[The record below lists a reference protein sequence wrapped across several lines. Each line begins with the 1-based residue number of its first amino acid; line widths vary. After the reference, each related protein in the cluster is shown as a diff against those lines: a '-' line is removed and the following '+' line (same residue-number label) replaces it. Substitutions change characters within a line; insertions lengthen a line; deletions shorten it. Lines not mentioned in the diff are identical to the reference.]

1 MVKNILILVFIFCFF
16 NSYAQEPAYTPMRLN
31 YQFRGIKVDSL
42 FLVPSFTDTTSANSS
57 TMKNVAGAMIRTGN
71 DFWMRNAATT
81 AWLQNVNVG
90 NGASYPINS
99 PDRINGTATANVT
112 ADLDKYTLHFFDVGE
127 FKVGA
132 DFINCSS
139 VGDILLSSIDST
151 NILGGDIKI
160 DGNDLLFNTADT
172 IRMNVNAGSEVLV
185 INAKNR
191 VKLGDYASGT
201 NRVGDVKYGYA
212 KNNIDLSGGDDT
224 AHIPGTYVISNAS
237 TNTFYLPDATLFPG
251 QTFHIINYDAS
262 AANLSSINGAI
273 NDATNAGISTLKSTS
288 YSIITSDGTDYWIMW
303 HQP

>member
-99 PDRINGTATANVT
+99 PDRINGTATALVT

-139 VGDILLSSIDST
+139 LGDIRLASIDST

-172 IRMNVNAGSEVLV
+172 IRMNVNSQTELLV
-185 INAKNR
+185 IDAKNR
-191 VKLGDYASGT
+191 VKLGDYAAGT

-212 KNNIDLSGGDDT
+212 KTNIDLSGGDDT

-251 QTFHIINYDAS
+251 QTFHIINYDGIG
-262 AANLSSINGAI
+262 ANVSSINGAI
-273 NDATNAGISTLKSTS
+273 NDATNSGVSQLKASS